1 MSLLKKE
8 WMPNCAMKRVI
19 FHWTVGRYK
28 ANDFEKEHYHF
39 LIEGDG
45 KVVRGEHSIA
55 DNVSTADGS
64 YAAHTL
70 GCNTGSI
77 GIAACC
83 MMNCKESPFQAGPCP
98 MTETQ
103 FEAMAEVAAELCKF
117 YDIPVTPQTVLGH
130 GEVQINLGIKQ
141 RGKWDAMVMP
151 WSARLNSS
159 QVGDSFR
166 TLVRRHMESG
176 NEQPEEL
183 IRVKARVRGREF
195 PDAILTS
202 GSSFVAIRPIA
213 KALGLGL
220 PRVGDDDL
228 DLVVDGK
235 THTLPFRRIGVDG
248 YVSARDLAEALGG
261 APDWDKTTRTVL
273 IG

>member
-1 MSLLKKE
+1 MSRLKKE

-45 KVVRGEHSIA
+45 NVVRGEHSIA
-55 DNVSTADGS
+55 DNVSTADGK

-77 GIAACC
+77 GISACC
-83 MMNCKESPFQAGPCP
+83 MMNCQESPFQAGPCP

-103 FEAMAEVAAELCKF
+103 FEVMAEVAAELCKF
-117 YDIPVTPQTVLGH
+117 YDIPVTSRTVLGH

-151 WSARLNSS
+151 WNTRLNTS
-159 QVGDSFR
+159 QVGESFR
-166 TLVRRHMESG
+166 TLVRKHMESG
-176 NEQPEEL
+176 DEQQEEL
-183 IRVKARVRGREF
+183 IRVKARVGGREF
-195 PDAILTS
+195 PDAILAG
-202 GSSFVAIRPIA
+202 GSSFVPIRPIA
-213 KALGLGL
+213 GALGWSL
-220 PRVGDDDL
+220 PRIDADDL
-228 DLVVDGK
+228 DLVIAGK
-235 THTLPFRRIGVDG
+235 THTLPLRRIGVDG
-248 YVSARDLAEALGG
+248 YVSSRDLAEALGVT
-261 APDWDKTTRTVL
+261 PDWDKTTRTIL